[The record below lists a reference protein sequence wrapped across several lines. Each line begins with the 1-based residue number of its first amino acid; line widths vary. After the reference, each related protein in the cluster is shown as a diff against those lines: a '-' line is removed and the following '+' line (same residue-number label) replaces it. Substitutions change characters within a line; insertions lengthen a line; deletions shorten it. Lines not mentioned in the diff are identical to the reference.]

1 MTKSRSGI
9 HTLHIPDSSKAA
21 AGAALDAVTELGDAL
36 PDTGV
41 GRYLEYGAKHLRNH
55 LPAEVLEALAQW
67 RHSPTAWLTL
77 ANLPGPH
84 EPVPTPRDGFC
95 DESLLRTPNLVHFGI
110 LRLLGLAPIAYPWEN
125 DGRLIRNVAPRAA
138 SARTL
143 TSWGY
148 AQPLDWHTDDSVL
161 DHRPGADPAEAIPH
175 YLSFF
180 GMRNDERVPT
190 DLLPVETVLETLP
203 DRTAEALRRPDFTV
217 TAPESYT
224 ADGDGRPLTR
234 TGVPMLWTLPD
245 GNAALR
251 YGPGRLTGHTPGARA
266 ALADFER
273 HAAGLPGLP
282 VMVEEGGFHIF
293 DNRRVM
299 HRRVPFQ
306 PAAEGRARWLR
317 RCYAHRPATAP
328 APATAG

>member
-1 MTKSRSGI
+1 MTNSRTRSR
-9 HTLHIPDSSKAA
+9 TQHIPDSAKAA
-21 AGAALDAVTELGDAL
+21 AEAALAAVTELGDAV
-36 PDTGV
+36 PDTGIDL
-41 GRYLEYGAKHLRNH
+41 YLEYGAKQLRNH
-55 LPAEVLEALAQW
+55 LPAQVLDALARW
-67 RHSPTAWLTL
+67 RHSPTAWFTLT
-77 ANLPGPH
+77 NLPGPQ

-110 LRLLGLAPIAYPWEN
+110 LHLLGLTPIAYPWEN

-161 DHRPGADPAEAIPH
+161 DHRPGAPAAKAIPH
-175 YLSFF
+175 YLSFI
-180 GMRNDERVPT
+180 GMRNDEQVPT
-190 DLLPVETVLETLP
+190 DLLPVDALLETLP
-203 DRTAEALRRPDFTV
+203 ARTAEALRRPDFTV

-224 ADGDGRPLTR
+224 ADDDGRPLSR
-234 TGVPMLWTLPD
+234 SGVPMLWTLPD

-251 YGPGRLTGHTPGARA
+251 YGPGRLTGLTDGARE

-273 HAAGLPGLP
+273 HAAALPGTP
-282 VMVEEGGFHIF
+282 VLVEEGGFHIF

-306 PAAEGRARWLR
+306 PLAEGRARWLR
-317 RCYAHRPATAP
+317 RCYAYRPASGP
-328 APATAG
+328 AQAG